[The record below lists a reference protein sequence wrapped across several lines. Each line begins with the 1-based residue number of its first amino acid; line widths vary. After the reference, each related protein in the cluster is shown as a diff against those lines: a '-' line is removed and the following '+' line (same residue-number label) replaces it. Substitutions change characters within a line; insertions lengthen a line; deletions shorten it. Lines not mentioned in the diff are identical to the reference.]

1 MLNPTTAKQTQRGFS
16 LIEGLVAIVVFSL
29 GALGAMQMQAR
40 AVQLASDSQD
50 RAQAAF
56 LSNKLITQVALQDAT
71 AAVPDPS
78 EAFLLSRTG
87 CGTGAPGGH
96 PAADWI
102 AEVCAAFEDAQ
113 VTVARPAGVTTGFLA
128 ITIEWSGRLKSSDE
142 AGDVLRDTHRYSVTN
157 RFQWQ

>member
-1 MLNPTTAKQTQRGFS
+1 MLNPTTAGRTQRGFS

-29 GALGAMQMQAR
+29 GALGAMHMQAR

-78 EAFLLSRTG
+78 EAFLLSPTG
-87 CGTGAPGGH
+87 CGSGAPGGH
-96 PAADWI
+96 PASDWF
-102 AEVCAAFEDAQ
+102 AEVCASFDDAQ
-113 VTVARPAGVTTGFLA
+113 ATIARPTGVTTGFLA
-128 ITIEWSGRLKSSDE
+128 ITIEWSGRLRSGDD
-142 AGDVLRDTHRYSVTN
+142 AGGIMRDTHRYSVTN